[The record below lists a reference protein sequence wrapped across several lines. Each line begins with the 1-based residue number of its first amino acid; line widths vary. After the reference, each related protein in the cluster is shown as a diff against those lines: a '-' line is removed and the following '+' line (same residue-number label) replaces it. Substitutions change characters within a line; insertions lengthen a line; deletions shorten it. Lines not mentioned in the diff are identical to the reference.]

1 MDKALRTAYGEALI
15 ELAQKNDQVV
25 VLDADLGH
33 ATMTHLFTEKFPN
46 RFFNFGIAEANMTCA
61 AAGMA
66 HCGLIPFASTFAI
79 FGAGRAYEM
88 VRNSVA
94 YSKANVKIACTH
106 PGISVG
112 EDGGSHEAIEDIA
125 LMRVVPGM
133 TVLVPCDAIETRKAV
148 FAAAEIEGPVYLRI
162 SRQPSPNVT
171 AIDTPFVPGK
181 ATVLREGRDVC
192 IMAIGL
198 LVAPALEAAEKLI
211 EMGISAEVVNMSS
224 IKPIDRSYILEA
236 NRRFRGIVTAEE
248 HSVIG
253 GLGSAVA
260 EVLAGN
266 VGANFAM
273 VGVEDCFGKSGTPH
287 ALFMQYGLTAENII
301 QKCVQTVKG

>member
-1 MDKALRTAYGEALI
+1 
-15 ELAQKNDQVV
+15 
-25 VLDADLGH
+25 
-33 ATMTHLFTEKFPN
+33 
-46 RFFNFGIAEANMTCA
+46 
-61 AAGMA
+61 
-66 HCGLIPFASTFAI
+66 
-79 FGAGRAYEM
+79 
-88 VRNSVA
+88 
-94 YSKANVKIACTH
+94 
-106 PGISVG
+106 
-112 EDGGSHEAIEDIA
+112 
-125 LMRVVPGM
+125 
-133 TVLVPCDAIETRKAV
+133 
-148 FAAAEIEGPVYLRI
+148 
-162 SRQPSPNVT
+162 
-171 AIDTPFVPGK
+171 
-181 ATVLREGRDVC
+181 
-192 IMAIGL
+192 
-198 LVAPALEAAEKLI
+198 
-211 EMGISAEVVNMSS
+211 MGISAEVVNMSS